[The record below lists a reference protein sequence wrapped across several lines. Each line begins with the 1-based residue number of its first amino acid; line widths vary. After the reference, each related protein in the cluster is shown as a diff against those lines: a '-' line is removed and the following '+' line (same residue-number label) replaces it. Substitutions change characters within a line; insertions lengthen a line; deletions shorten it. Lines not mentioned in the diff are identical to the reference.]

1 MTGLLT
7 SLLSAAKRAWML
19 RSGAPLAQ
27 NIVPRRMVYSVNR
40 SAARYFRL
48 VLTERLARQARQ
60 IFE

>member
-1 MTGLLT
+1 
-7 SLLSAAKRAWML
+7 ML

-27 NIVPRRMVYSVNR
+27 NITPRRMVYSVNR

-48 VLTERLARQARQ
+48 ALTERLAREARQ

>member
-1 MTGLLT
+1 
-7 SLLSAAKRAWML
+7 ML

-27 NIVPRRMVYSVNR
+27 NITPRRLVYSVNR

-48 VLTERLARQARQ
+48 ALTERLAREARQ